1 MTARFATSLPGFIP
15 SGTVLT
21 SPSSPFGTRGVD
33 SGFVGDFERRFAAE
47 RVAGQICHAVAEYHY
62 IFPFFHF
69 YRSVARDAA
78 RAVFIYSNIILFAC
92 QARARRFVRGRKPF
106 NAANGYRRKLFV
118 PYAGV
123 LKPELSERAKCAIF
137 VGANAIRGQKN
148 IPNRFGIF
156 FVRR

>member
-21 SPSSPFGTRGVD
+21 SPSS
-33 SGFVGDFERRFAAE
+33 
-47 RVAGQICHAVAEYHY
+47 
-62 IFPFFHF
+62 
-69 YRSVARDAA
+69 
-78 RAVFIYSNIILFAC
+78 LFA
-92 QARARRFVRGRKPF
+92 QRASILGLSATSSGVLPPSASQGRSAMPSPSITIYFRFSIFIAPSRATQRALFLFILISFFSLVKRAPVASYAGVSLSMPRTGP
-106 NAANGYRRKLFV
+106 YRKLFV